1 MQEAVVVFDDWL
13 EYWNKKVS
21 IYSTAPSLEVVQ
33 VVHLHHSI
41 FRNVNE
47 NLSNSKSFGSV

>member
-21 IYSTAPSLEVVQ
+21 TYSRVWNSSTGGNSSTGETIVQ
-33 VVHLHHSI
+33 
-41 FRNVNE
+41 
-47 NLSNSKSFGSV
+47 KQ

>member
-21 IYSTAPSLEVVQ
+21 TYLLILRMCIEILPNA
-33 VVHLHHSI
+33 LHQIVPEYIKMNDYTHS
-41 FRNVNE
+41 V
-47 NLSNSKSFGSV
+47 L